1 MVWKNQYLNIPKHA
15 TQRHKES
22 CYGKQAGHYDSIIRI
37 NILRS
42 DSLDVCTRGGLY
54 CSAEPLPMGFT
65 LLHTRLA
72 FKRLRPLS
80 CHRLGPPTT
89 LTTWV
94 SLLYMRLTDPLEF
107 RDAILTWIHILIYT
121 LHTTMR
127 SPHETH
133 GITPI
138 TYNFHDPH
146 TITTT
151 CYLNIE
157 SSCTFSTNQ
166 TESLM
171 LLMLTYKFQ
180 CIQLIQ
186 LMKSHHNHARLR

>member
-1 MVWKNQYLNIPKHA
+1 MQHR
-15 TQRHKES
+15 RHRKS
-22 CYGKQAGHYDSIIRI
+22 CYNKEAGPYDSIIRI
-37 NILRS
+37 HILRS

-65 LLHTRLA
+65 LPHTRLT
-72 FKRLRPLS
+72 FKHLRPLS
-80 CHRLGPPTT
+80 CQRLRPPAT

-94 SLLYMRLTDPLEF
+94 SLLYLRLIDPLEF

-121 LHTTMR
+121 LHTTMK

-138 TYNFHDPH
+138 TYNFHVSY

-151 CYLNIE
+151 FVSYIQF
-157 SSCTFSTNQ
+157 SCKFSTNQ
-166 TESLM
+166 P
-171 LLMLTYKFQ
+171 
-180 CIQLIQ
+180 
-186 LMKSHHNHARLR
+186 KSMCYSCHHANF

>member
-1 MVWKNQYLNIPKHA
+1 MANKQDTM
-15 TQRHKES
+15 TQ
-22 CYGKQAGHYDSIIRI
+22 SIIWI
-37 NILRS
+37 HILRS
-42 DSLDVCTRGGLY
+42 DSLDACTRGGLY

-65 LLHTRLA
+65 LPHIRLA

-80 CHRLGPPTT
+80 CQRLGPPAT

-94 SLLYMRLTDPLEF
+94 SLLYLRLTDPLEL

-138 TYNFHDPH
+138 TYKFHVYHIPTTPFIPYIQFSFH
-146 TITTT
+146 PSIT
-151 CYLNIE
+151 
-157 SSCTFSTNQ
+157 
-166 TESLM
+166 
-171 LLMLTYKFQ
+171 
-180 CIQLIQ
+180 
-186 LMKSHHNHARLR
+186 